1 MSPSSRDD
9 HSSSDDDEFEP
20 TWDALDDS
28 ERVDDTR
35 WEDLVSDINR
45 DQGFVPEMSS
55 DEIRDALAEDEE
67 WQPPDPGPVGW
78 RTASPLFMLGIVG
91 LIGGIS
97 ALVLSAFLFRGL
109 PGYALVGIIVVI
121 LLSTFVLIRHLPQY
135 RSPDDGDGAQV

>member
-1 MSPSSRDD
+1 MSPSARDD
-9 HSSSDDDEFEP
+9 RSSSDDEFEP

-28 ERVDDTR
+28 ERIDDTQ
-35 WEDLVSDINR
+35 WKDLVSDINR

-55 DEIRDALAEDEE
+55 DEIRDALADDEE

-91 LIGGIS
+91 LIGGIT

-109 PGYALVGIIVVI
+109 PGYALIGIIMVI
-121 LLSTFVLIRHLPQY
+121 LLSTFVLIRRLPQY